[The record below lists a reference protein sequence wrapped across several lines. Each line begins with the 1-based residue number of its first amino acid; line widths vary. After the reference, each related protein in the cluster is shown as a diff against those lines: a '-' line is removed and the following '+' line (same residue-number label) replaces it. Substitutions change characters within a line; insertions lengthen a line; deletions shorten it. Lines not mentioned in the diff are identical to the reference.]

1 MDERIQE
8 GMIFISMTADD
19 LLSRT
24 SQYHLREPPPPSPF
38 RPDPVLSTRAEDALQ
53 AARAM
58 RAGRPVELRT
68 LPPVINRNENRPPS
82 RRGDT
87 SFEARGQHFHPTV
100 TRSYDPTP
108 TVGFGDH
115 VESNPF
121 PLIDVGDISSPP
133 PRTGAIPTPPPFD
146 VTTDCSD
153 QSIDEE
159 EESSP
164 ATLADRYHRDQRIPP
179 PYDISDDDEY
189 PSTHAMA
196 RRSDSPRRDKR
207 RLTPSRIE
215 VSVPAKDSTDEH
227 KPKNVPEILAP
238 HAMFFIRR
246 EKSTISI
253 KFDPPV

>member
-1 MDERIQE
+1 
-8 GMIFISMTADD
+8 MIFISMTADD

-24 SQYHLREPPPPSPF
+24 SQYHLRESSPPPSPF
-38 RPDPVLSTRAEDALQ
+38 PPPDPALSTRAEDALQ
-53 AARAM
+53 AVRAM
-58 RAGRPVELRT
+58 REGRPVELRR
-68 LPPVINRNENRPPS
+68 LPPVITRNENRPPS
-82 RRGDT
+82 RRGET
-87 SFEARGQHFHPTV
+87 SIEAHGQIFHPTV
-100 TRSYDPTP
+100 TRPYQSAPTP
-108 TVGFGDH
+108 RSNEHF
-115 VESNPF
+115 EANPF
-121 PLIDVGDISSPP
+121 TLVDIGDILSPP

-164 ATLADRYHRDQRIPP
+164 ATLADRYHRDQRMPP
-179 PYDISDDDEY
+179 PYDSSDEEDY
-189 PSTHAMA
+189 ASVRSRAIG
-196 RRSDSPRRDKR
+196 RRPDSPRRNKR

-215 VSVPAKDSTDEH
+215 VTVPCKDSTNEQ
-227 KPKNVPEILAP
+227 KSKNVPEILAP